1 MELAII
7 IFLIASL
14 LYWLDSINAKEI
26 ATQQAKSACKK
37 QHIEFLDDTVVIKKV
52 RLRHNNHGQIAL
64 YREYEFEFSSTG
76 EFRYKGNIR
85 LLGKYII
92 DVEMEPY
99 KFHEEQDHLQ

>member
-7 IFLIASL
+7 ILLITSL

-37 QHIEFLDDTVVIKKV
+37 QLIEFLDETVVIKKI
-52 RLRHNNHGQIAL
+52 RLRRNSHGQMAL

-76 EFRYKGNIR
+76 EIRYKGNIR
-85 LLGKYII
+85 LLGRYLI

-99 KFHEEQDHLQ
+99 KFQDEQDHLI